1 MAEIYILKCLS
12 QSEANCSKSK
22 IQAQRLLRF
31 GFGGVGAF
39 LSVSTIAKTYNFMM
53 WAEQFHPFYR
63 QTSQNIYLTGPGSS
77 EFEKSECAFERG
89 GKGVCLAST
98 EPKSISRQAPKRG
111 KDTYYLNVCHFKCPV
126 LIRIIINQWFRFLIF
141 SCSQKLAYFFPFS

>member
-39 LSVSTIAKTYNFMM
+39 LSVSTIAKTYNFMTVKKLQIQLKILV
-53 WAEQFHPFYR
+53 QFR
-63 QTSQNIYLTGPGSS
+63 SKLSD
-77 EFEKSECAFERG
+77 ALER
-89 GKGVCLAST
+89 L
-98 EPKSISRQAPKRG
+98 Q
-111 KDTYYLNVCHFKCPV
+111 
-126 LIRIIINQWFRFLIF
+126 
-141 SCSQKLAYFFPFS
+141 